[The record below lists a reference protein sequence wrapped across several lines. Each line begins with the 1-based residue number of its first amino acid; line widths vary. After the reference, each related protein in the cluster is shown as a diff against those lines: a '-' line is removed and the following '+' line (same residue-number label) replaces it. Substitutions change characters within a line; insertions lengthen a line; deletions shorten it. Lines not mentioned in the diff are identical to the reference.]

1 LFALA
6 MRRLFFLALVFF
18 SLVRPGAAQRLSAL
32 AAPPEWSRLEA
43 FQGTIT
49 RGEFFRLLETVYAPD
64 GAAQGLIAI
73 DATAARI
80 QTTLTPPAE
89 FRLRFAEDTPSAKKV
104 PRAWR
109 PASALGPARQGK
121 PLAGLK
127 IALDPGHLGGEWA
140 RMEERFFQIGESQPV
155 REGDMTLRVAE
166 LLAPQLR
173 KMGAE
178 VTLLRTALEPVTPD
192 RPETLRAAAREE
204 LARLGVAAPRETY
217 DPAVRSDPARGESV
231 QWQSEILF
239 YRISEIR
246 QRARLVNETLRP
258 DLVLC
263 LHFNAE
269 AWGGDPAQPVLVP
282 RNHLH
287 LLVNGNYS
295 AAELRHDDVRFEML
309 LKLLSRSYP
318 EELAASETVA
328 QVLAAATHLP
338 PYEYPASNAIRT
350 GTTRLVW
357 ARNLLANRLYR
368 APVLFLEPYVMN
380 SQEVWQR
387 VQDGD
392 YEGWKL
398 SAGALRKSIY
408 REYADAV
415 AAGLRDYY
423 EKARR

>member
-1 LFALA
+1 MPL
-6 MRRLFFLALVFF
+6 LFFAAFVLFVLAG
-18 SLVRPGAAQRLSAL
+18 PAPAQRLSPV
-32 AAPPEWSRLEA
+32 AAPPDWRELEVY
-43 FQGTIT
+43 QETMT
-49 RGEFFRLLETVYAPD
+49 RGEFVRLLETVYAPN
-64 GAAQGLIAI
+64 GAARDFIAVEG
-73 DATAARI
+73 AAARI
-80 QTTLTPPAE
+80 KMTLTPPTE
-89 FRLRFAEDTPSAKKV
+89 FRLRFAEDTPSAKKT

-109 PASALGPARQGK
+109 PLSAFGKAPKGK
-121 PLAGLK
+121 PLAGVK
-127 IALDPGHLGGEWA
+127 IAIDPGHLGGDWA
-140 RMEERFFQIGESQPV
+140 RIEERFFQIGDTIPV

-166 LLAPQLR
+166 LLAPQLT

-178 VTLLRTALEPVTPD
+178 VTLLRTALEPLTPD
-192 RPETLRAAAREE
+192 RPETLRDLAREE

-217 DPAVRSDPARGESV
+217 DPAVKSDPTRGETV

-239 YRISEIR
+239 YRYSEIR
-246 QRARLVNETLRP
+246 HRARRVNELVKP

-269 AWGGDPAQPVLVP
+269 AWGDDPARPVFVP

-295 AAELRHDDVRFEML
+295 AAELRHDDVRLEML
-309 LKLLSRSYP
+309 RRLLSRSCA
-318 EELAASETVA
+318 EELAASETLA
-328 QVLAAATHLP
+328 TALAAAMHLP
-338 PYEYPASNAIRT
+338 PYEYTTPNAMRVGAT
-350 GTTRLVW
+350 KYVW
-357 ARNLLANRLYR
+357 ARNLLANRLYH

-380 SQEVWQR
+380 SQEVWRR

-408 REYADAV
+408 REYADGV
-415 AAGLRDYY
+415 AAGLRDYF

>member
-1 LFALA
+1 MHRFLLALA
-6 MRRLFFLALVFF
+6 LAC
-18 SLVRPGAAQRLSAL
+18 SLAPSLSAQRLSAL
-32 AAPPEWSRLEA
+32 AERPDWSRIEA
-43 FQGTIT
+43 YQETIT
-49 RGEFFRLLETVYAPD
+49 RGEFIRLLETVYAPD
-64 GAAQGLIAI
+64 GAAKGMI
-73 DATAARI
+73 DVEPDAVRI
-80 QTTLTPPAE
+80 KVTLSPPVE
-89 FRLRFAEDTPSAKKV
+89 FRLRFAEDTPSAKRT

-109 PASALGPARQGK
+109 PAAALGRAPKGK
-121 PLAGLK
+121 PLAGMK
-127 IALDPGHLGGEWA
+127 IAIDPGHLGGEWA
-140 RMEERFFQIGESQPV
+140 QMEERFFQIGDTLPV

-173 KMGAE
+173 KLGAE
-178 VTLLRTALEPVTPD
+178 VTVLRKTLEPLTSD
-192 RPETLRAAAREE
+192 RPETLRAEARVE
-204 LARLGVAAPRETY
+204 LDRLGVKAPRDTY
-217 DPAVRSDPARGESV
+217 DPAVLADPSRGETL

-246 QRARLVNETLRP
+246 HRARVVNEQVRP

-269 AWGGDPAQPVLVP
+269 AWGDDPAQPLFVP

-295 AAELRHDDVRFEML
+295 AGELRNDDVRYEML
-309 LKLLSRSYP
+309 LKLLSRSFP

-328 QVLAAATHLP
+328 TAMAAATHLP
-338 PYEYPASNAIRT
+338 PYEYTTPNAIRI
-350 GTTRLVW
+350 GTTPYVW

-368 APVLFLEPYVMN
+368 APALFLEPYVMN

-415 AAGLRDYY
+415 VAGLHDYY
-423 EKARR
+423 EKSR

>member
-1 LFALA
+1 MMLRSLFA
-6 MRRLFFLALVFF
+6 FAL
-18 SLVRPGAAQRLSAL
+18 LVAFASPLPAQRLSPMAGPPDWSAL
-32 AAPPEWSRLEA
+32 EP
-43 FQGTIT
+43 FQETIT
-49 RGEFFRLLETVYAPD
+49 RGEFVRLLETVYAPN
-64 GAAQGLIAI
+64 GAARGFIEVEGQ
-73 DATAARI
+73 AARI
-80 QTTLTPPAE
+80 QMTLTPPTE

-104 PRAWR
+104 PRSWR
-109 PASALGPARQGK
+109 PASTLKKAPKGK
-121 PLAGLK
+121 PLAGVK
-127 IALDPGHLGGEWA
+127 IAIDPGHLGGEWA
-140 RMEERFFQIGESQPV
+140 RIEERFFQIGESTPV

-166 LLAPQLR
+166 LLAPQLTR
-173 KMGAE
+173 LGAE
-178 VTLLRTALEPVTPD
+178 VTLLRTALEPLTPD
-192 RPETLRAAAREE
+192 RPETLREVAREE

-217 DPAVRSDPARGESV
+217 DPAVKNDPTRGETV

-239 YRISEIR
+239 YRYSEIR
-246 QRARLVNETLRP
+246 HRARRVNELVQP

-269 AWGGDPAQPVLVP
+269 AWGDDPTQPVFVP

-287 LLVNGNYS
+287 LLVNGNYA
-295 AAELRHDDVRFEML
+295 AAELRNDDVRLDL
-309 LKLLSRSYP
+309 LLRLLSRSYA

-328 QVLAAATHLP
+328 GALATATHLP
-338 PYEYPASNAIRT
+338 PYEYTTPNAMRV
-350 GTTRLVW
+350 GTTKYVW

-392 YEGWKL
+392 FEGWKL

-423 EKARR
+423 ERTRR